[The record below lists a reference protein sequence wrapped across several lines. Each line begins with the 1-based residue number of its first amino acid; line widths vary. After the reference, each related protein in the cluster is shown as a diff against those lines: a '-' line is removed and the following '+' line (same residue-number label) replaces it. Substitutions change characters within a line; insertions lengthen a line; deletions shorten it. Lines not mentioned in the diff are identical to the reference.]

1 MPISKNWSRANRSH
15 IEENAP
21 TKSGIYELRSFG
33 DLMYIGHAS
42 NIQRRLLEHL
52 SERDPNYYRFKT
64 AGWLSSSKKMED
76 EHLTRYEEKNGSL
89 PPWNDN
95 DTRAKR

>member
-1 MPISKNWSRANRSH
+1 MPIAKNWSRANSTH
-15 IEENAP
+15 IKNNAP
-21 TKSGIYELRSFG
+21 TKSGVYELKSFG
-33 DLMYIGHAS
+33 KLKYIGHAS

-52 SERDPNYYRFKT
+52 SERDPNYYRFEA
-64 AGWLSSSKKMED
+64 AGFFSSSKKMED
-76 EHLTRYEEKNGSL
+76 KHLTRYERKNGSL